1 MKKMLTGV
9 LALAVVLLLAATGT
23 RAQTAPS
30 TQAIKRTLLM
40 KVENLKGCP
49 GMDGYI
55 TITEIPPAMTTG
67 MHTHPGQEFGYWL
80 EGEGV
85 WGLKGQPQ
93 ISAKAG
99 DTDHIDPMV
108 VHYGTNTGDKPLK
121 IVVFL
126 VVEHGKPIATAAQ

>member
-1 MKKMLTGV
+1 MKRALTC
-9 LALAVVLLLAATGT
+9 ALAFAVVFVMAATGT

-30 TQAIKRTLLM
+30 TTGIKRTILL
-40 KVENLKGCP
+40 KFENLKGCP

-55 TITEIPPAMTTG
+55 TLTEVPPATTTG
-67 MHTHPGQEFGYWL
+67 MHTHPGHEFGYWL

-85 WGLKGQPQ
+85 YGEKGKPQ
-93 ISAKAG
+93 IAAKAG

-108 VHYGTNTGDKPLK
+108 IHYGTNTGDKPLK

-126 VVEHGKPIATAAQ
+126 VVEHGKPIAAPAQ

>member
-1 MKKMLTGV
+1 MRKALVAV
-9 LALAVVLLLAATGT
+9 LALVVVFVVGAIGT
-23 RAQTAPS
+23 QAQTTPS
-30 TQAIKRTLLM
+30 GTEIKRTVLM

-55 TITEIPPAMTTG
+55 TVTEIPPSMTTG

-85 WGLKGQPQ
+85 WGLKGEPQ
-93 ISAKAG
+93 IAAKAG

-108 VHYGTNTGDKPLK
+108 IHYGTNTGTKPLK

-126 VVEHGKPIATAAQ
+126 VVEHGKPIAAPAQ

>member
-1 MKKMLTGV
+1 MRKVLTGI
-9 LALAVVLLLAATGT
+9 LALMVVLLVAATGT
-23 RAQTAPS
+23 RAQTITPS
-30 TQAIKRTLLM
+30 PGIKRTILT

-55 TITEIPPAMTTG
+55 TITEIAQAATSG
-67 MHTHPGQEFGYWL
+67 MHTHPGEEFGYWL

-99 DTDHIDPMV
+99 DIDHIDPMV

-126 VVEHGKPIATAAQ
+126 VVKHGEPITAPAQ